1 VGQMKVPLGT
11 PLNNGTGS
19 IRPTIQAGLSLKPV
33 SLYCS
38 SLDEG
43 FESAER
49 RLLRGNGVQ
58 QGLRKGR
65 SCRRDA
71 SE

>member
-1 VGQMKVPLGT
+1 MEMPLRT
-11 PLNNGTGS
+11 PLNNGTGSS

-33 SLYCS
+33 SLCCS

-49 RLLRGNGVQ
+49 RLLWGNGVQ
-58 QGLRKGR
+58 QGLRKG
-65 SCRRDA
+65 
-71 SE
+71 